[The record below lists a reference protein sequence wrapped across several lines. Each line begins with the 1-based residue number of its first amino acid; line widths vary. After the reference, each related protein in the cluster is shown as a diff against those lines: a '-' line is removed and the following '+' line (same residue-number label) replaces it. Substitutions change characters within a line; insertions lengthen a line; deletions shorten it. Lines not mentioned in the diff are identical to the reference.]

1 MNSQDFLK
9 GIKPVTYPGEGGS
22 SYKSPVFTTTP
33 SVNSPIQPINPAKPI
48 YTKADYDAAAVSHPI
63 VSASL
68 KAGNSI
74 EALNYATMTGDIS
87 QIVDAYTGMPFS
99 IEDQQK
105 ALAQGTKDLEGYYAS
120 LKDYET
126 KTAEDALKQKQLDY
140 QQNLAESKVKFESD
154 KATLDQNAAE
164 RGVLFSGG
172 RVQKEKALQDT
183 YTRNQNYNQ
192 ASMGT
197 SISNIARDY
206 QYKYGNEAAN
216 SLSASYNL
224 GGNTYN
230 ANVARGG
237 VGSSGLS
244 SIYNPSASN
253 YQGTTVNTAKAE
265 ANKRAAGYLWNKG
278 NKLVSGGISNKY

>member
-1 MNSQDFLK
+1 MAQELTGQALANALK
-9 GIKPVTYPGEGGS
+9 
-22 SYKSPVFTTTP
+22 
-33 SVNSPIQPINPAKPI
+33 QINPGGTYTSQVSQLGG
-48 YTKADYDAAAVSHPI
+48 YTKAQYDAAAAAHPI
-63 VSASL
+63 ISASL

-74 EALNYATMTGDIS
+74 DALNYASMTGDIS
-87 QIVDAYTGMPFS
+87 QIVDAYTGKPFS

-140 QQNLAESKVKFESD
+140 QQNLADQQVKFEAD
-154 KATLDQNAAE
+154 KATLDQNAANQ
-164 RGVLFSGG
+164 GVLFSGG
-172 RVQKEKALQDT
+172 RIQKEKALQSG
-183 YTRNQNYNQ
+183 YERNQAYNQ
-192 ASMGT
+192 ASTGN

-206 QYKYGNEAAN
+206 QYKYGNENAGN
-216 SLSASYNL
+216 LSQYYNL

-244 SIYNPSASN
+244 SVYNTGASN
-253 YQGTTVNTAKAE
+253 YQGTTINTAKAE

-278 NKLVSGGISNKY
+278 NKLVAGGISNKY